1 VTAAGSHLDLLLRG
15 APSLE
20 SQRGRL
26 ERAARSGAAVL
37 VVGEPGSGRT
47 TLARALHAESG
58 RTGPLVETDVSTIPS
73 SLFESELFG
82 HTAGAFSGADRARAG
97 RVVRAAGGSLL
108 LDQVEELPLET
119 QPKLLRLLA
128 EGRFAPLGGRDR
140 SADVRFLAVAAEDL
154 PARVERGAF
163 RRDLYYRLEVLAFR
177 VPPLRAR
184 RGDLPSLIATLL
196 ADLGRRYGRPDLEL
210 DPASSRWM
218 TAHPW
223 PGNVRQVR
231 NVLERAVVLHEH
243 GPLRVDPAP
252 LEGERPPSLLEV
264 ERETILRALAF
275 TRGHQG
281 EAATIL
287 GVSRKALWEKRRR
300 LGIP

>member
-1 VTAAGSHLDLLLRG
+1 MTATASHLDLLLRG

-20 SQRGRL
+20 PLRARL
-26 ERAARSGAAVL
+26 ERAARSSAAVL

-58 RTGPLVETDVSTIPS
+58 RAGPLVETDVSTIPS

-108 LDQVEELPLET
+108 LDQVEELPLEA

-128 EGRFAPLGGRDR
+128 EGRFAPLGGRER

-177 VPPLRAR
+177 VPPLRQR
-184 RGDLPSLIATLL
+184 RADLPGLIAALL
-196 ADLGRRYGRPDLEL
+196 EDLGRRYGRTDLEL
-210 DPASSRWM
+210 DSSSRQWM
-218 TAHPW
+218 AAHPW

-231 NVLERAVVLHEH
+231 NVLERAVVLHES
-243 GPLRVDPAP
+243 GPLRVERAP

-264 ERETILRALAF
+264 ERETIQRALAF

-281 EAATIL
+281 DAAEVL
-287 GVSRKALWEKRRR
+287 GISRKSLWEKRKR

>member
-1 VTAAGSHLDLLLRG
+1 VTSADSHLDLLLRG

-20 SQRGRL
+20 PLRGRL
-26 ERAARSGAAVL
+26 ERAAKSAAAVL

-47 TLARALHAESG
+47 TLARALHVASG
-58 RTGPLVETDVSTIPS
+58 RGGPLIETDVSTIPS
-73 SLFESELFG
+73 ALFESELFG
-82 HTAGAFSGADRARAG
+82 HTVGAFSGADRARPG
-97 RVVRAAGGSLL
+97 RVARASGGTLL

-128 EGRFAPLGGRDR
+128 EGRFAPLGGRER
-140 SADVRFLAVAAEDL
+140 SADVRFLAVGAEDL

-184 RGDLPSLIATLL
+184 RGDLPLLISSLLE
-196 ADLGRRYGRPDLEL
+196 DLGRRYGRQGLAL
-210 DPASSRWM
+210 DPASRAWM
-218 TAHPW
+218 ASHPW
-223 PGNVRQVR
+223 PGNVRQLR
-231 NVLERAVVLHEH
+231 NVLERAVVMHES
-243 GPLRVDPAP
+243 GPMRVDPTP
-252 LEGERPPSLLEV
+252 LEGDRPPTLLAV
-264 ERETILRALAF
+264 ERDAILRALSY

-281 EAATIL
+281 QAAEIL
-287 GVSRKALWEKRRR
+287 GISRKALWEKRRR